1 MEPLRGIYGVTRV
14 ITSSLVLPIFL
25 RSASGSIKL
34 RIMVA
39 FSVLIVIFS
48 RQSARLPTKKG
59 GHASLFSPYL
69 PHTCH
74 LIVRIVATNLYM
86 RSYLFL

>member
-14 ITSSLVLPIFL
+14 ITSSLVLPNFL
-25 RSASGSIKL
+25 RSATGSIKL

-48 RQSARLPTKKG
+48 RQSAQLPTKKG
-59 GHASLFSPYL
+59 CHACLISPY
-69 PHTCH
+69 TC
-74 LIVRIVATNLYM
+74 LIQAV
-86 RSYLFL
+86 